1 MAAWSNE
8 WPFCL
13 SRGLEHAPFSPWVTI
28 LEVIFSLIVVFNWQ
42 LIERTLSIETYRGE
56 MHNNERCG
64 LGQLLDQEG
73 AIILY
78 KLAVCFAHV
87 VWKTVCGNFAVF
99 TQFLLETF
107 CSLEIISSLAQ

>member
-1 MAAWSNE
+1 MAVWSNE

-13 SRGLEHAPFSPWVTI
+13 SRGLEHAPFSLWVIT

-64 LGQLLDQEG
+64 LGQLLDQDG

-78 KLAVCFAHV
+78 KPAVCFAHV
-87 VWKTVCGNFAVF
+87 IWKTVCGNFAVF
-99 TQFLLETF
+99 TQFLL
-107 CSLEIISSLAQ
+107 